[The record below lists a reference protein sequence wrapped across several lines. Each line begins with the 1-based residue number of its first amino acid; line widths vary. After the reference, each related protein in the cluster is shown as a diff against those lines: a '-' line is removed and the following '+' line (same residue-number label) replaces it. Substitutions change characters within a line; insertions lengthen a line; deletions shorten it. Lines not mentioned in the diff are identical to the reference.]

1 MDIQNLIKM
10 ANQIG
15 QFFETYPEHDAA
27 VASVA
32 EHMSRFWEPRMRA
45 ALIEHAH
52 ASGDTGGLSPLVH
65 EAVLRLTPP
74 LTIVI

>member
-15 QFFETYPEHDAA
+15 QFFETYPDHEAG

-32 EHMSRFWEPRMRA
+32 EHINRFWEPRMRA
-45 ALIEHAH
+45 ALIEHAKVH
-52 ASGDTGGLSPLVH
+52 ESSSGLAPMVR
-65 EAVLRLTPP
+65 EAVLRLNPP
-74 LTIVI
+74 LTIAG